1 VCFTSTLEDQ
11 ILRSK
16 ARRQLDPKTPEYR
29 RPKPGAVPKLRNTH
43 VLGPGICHLNNPKG
57 AGLLFAGQSLPSLL
71 WRRNIASWYIA
82 LPWSCFHCFF
92 ALHPKA
98 LRQTRPSNV
107 SGATTATNFLS
118 VASRDND
125 DDNGR
130 SPPLKSGSLRRYTS
144 AATLHAVLLSAGA
157 IPFLH
162 CFPHSLGNCH
172 V

>member
-1 VCFTSTLEDQ
+1 
-11 ILRSK
+11 
-16 ARRQLDPKTPEYR
+16 
-29 RPKPGAVPKLRNTH
+29 
-43 VLGPGICHLNNPKG
+43 
-57 AGLLFAGQSLPSLL
+57 L
-71 WRRNIASWYIA
+71 WRRNIASWYKA

-144 AATLHAVLLSAGA
+144 VATLHAVLLSAGA